1 MDEEDAGPSA
11 ATSSYFS
18 TKNEVVEATITVPD
32 LEQVGP
38 EEHLE
43 LVGEILNILD
53 NAVII
58 KGAQGGSDR
67 ALDADTLLVF
77 EDRKVLGYVRHYDFV
92 CCLNLLTTHVCARY
106 SKRLDQQHNPCTRS
120 NSTLQPTHWTQK
132 KSASHA
138 MSITSLGAVISS
150 LYGKYKLSEAAT
162 RVT

>member
-77 EDRKVLGYVRHYDFV
+77 EDRKVLGYVRHFDFV
-92 CCLNLLTTHVCARY
+92 CYLNRSNDLSVDIRNVWTNNTTHVPGQIQLY
-106 SKRLDQQHNPCTRS
+106 NV
-120 NSTLQPTHWTQK
+120 PTGLGKSPYLTQCLPRP
-132 KSASHA
+132 SAQ
-138 MSITSLGAVISS
+138 
-150 LYGKYKLSEAAT
+150 
-162 RVT
+162 